1 MRTRIKVCGITRCED
16 ALAAAEAGA
25 DAIGLVFYPP
35 SPRHVEIAQAV
46 EVAACVPSF
55 VTTVGLFVNADAE
68 TIAEVVDRV
77 GIDLIQFH
85 GNECPEYCTAQGR
98 PWIRA
103 LRMKDDID
111 LAAEA
116 ARFGEARG
124 LLLDAYRPGVP
135 GGTGASFDWARIPAA
150 LSGRVILAGGLTPD
164 NVAGAVSQVRP
175 WAVDVSGGVESSP
188 GIKDKQA
195 IARFVE
201 AVRTGDESRS
211 L

>member
-16 ALAAAEAGA
+16 ALAAAEAGV

-35 SPRHVEIAQAV
+35 SPRYVELAQAV
-46 EVAACVPSF
+46 EIAACVPPF

-68 TIAEVVDRV
+68 SIAEVVDRV

-85 GNECPEYCTAQGR
+85 GNECPDYCAGHGR

-111 LAAEA
+111 PETEA
-116 ARFGEARG
+116 ARYAGARG
-124 LLLDAYRPGVP
+124 LLLDSYRPGVP
-135 GGTGASFDWARIPAA
+135 GGTGATFDWARIPAP
-150 LSGRVILAGGLTPD
+150 LGGRIILAGGLTPD
-164 NVAGAVSQVRP
+164 NVGQAVSRVRP
-175 WAVDVSGGVESSP
+175 WAVDVSGGVESAP
-188 GIKDKQA
+188 GIKDKRL

-201 AVRTGDESRS
+201 AVRIVEES
-211 L
+211 